1 METRLERH
9 IWVSRMEPT
18 NENDELKNIL
28 DSLSDG
34 KDPLPAAAPID
45 ITKIQPPLV
54 QEEEQAQTPPPAP
67 PPAPPVVAVPAEV
80 MSQEQIDAM
89 KLMRQYISVYDK
101 FLKNYD
107 TDREQIEKTISHLE
121 DIVFNVGGAQRV
133 HIEMLVAALR
143 TKAETNGN
151 IVKALDSVA
160 KILAATKGTQV
171 LIQNNNNNNAQK
183 DLAEILKAPLYPDE
197 HR

>member
-1 METRLERH
+1 M
-9 IWVSRMEPT
+9 SDPDN
-18 NENDELKNIL
+18 NEELKNIL
-28 DSLSDG
+28 DSLSEG
-34 KDPLPAAAPID
+34 KDPLPPVEPID
-45 ITKIQPPLV
+45 IIKIQPPLV
-54 QEEEQAQTPPPAP
+54 QEEVQEPAPPAP
-67 PPAPPVVAVPAEV
+67 PPVPAVPISAEV
-80 MSQEQIDAM
+80 MSQDQIDAM
-89 KLMRQYISVYDK
+89 KLMRQYVTVYDK

-107 TDREQIEKTISHLE
+107 TDREQIEKTINHLE

-171 LIQNNNNNNAQK
+171 LIQNNNNNNTQK
-183 DLAEILKAPLYPDE
+183 DLAEILKSPLYPDE
-197 HR
+197 TR